1 MASRSTGGA
10 HPSSNACFQRLAQRH
25 HLSPA
30 LSPGKLY
37 SNLGVVKS
45 LPALE
50 LNVRKASS
58 TTTQTV
64 WTPLSVL
71 SVLQHP
77 SLNHPVF
84 GSSLHVFRAVP
95 STLIEGST
103 FAHSYWIDIKCCR
116 SSYYFVVFGTFSL
129 IPYRNLVTLVRLT
142 ASKKS
147 QQKTPVTMVATMT
160 ADISRSPSSEAVRR
174 PR

>member
-10 HPSSNACFQRLAQRH
+10 HPSSNACFQRLAHRH

-50 LNVRKASS
+50 LNVRNASS

-64 WTPLSVL
+64 CTPLSVL

-77 SLNHPVF
+77 SLNQPVF

-103 FAHSYWIDIKCCR
+103 SDSSYWIDIKCCR
-116 SSYYFVVFGTFSL
+116 SSYL
-129 IPYRNLVTLVRLT
+129 IRGIWGFFLDSV
-142 ASKKS
+142 KKS
-147 QQKTPVTMVATMT
+147 GYPC
-160 ADISRSPSSEAVRR
+160 SSNCLEERPTENGSHDGCHDDRR
-174 PR
+174 HVPEPELGRRAET